1 MASTESAAGDRAPRD
16 GLFPEVRCNA
26 DRSGRTIRQIIA
38 HHRKDDRDDG
48 ARRSCGCGAE
58 GLPDHSHHLAQEIV
72 DRLGLTQESAGDRS
86 SKIRYFSAWFD
97 DELTKLEGAE

>member
-1 MASTESAAGDRAPRD
+1 MTDPTAH
-16 GLFPEVRCNA
+16 
-26 DRSGRTIRQIIA
+26 IRQIIA
-38 HHRKDDRDDG
+38 HHHKDDRDDG

-86 SKIRYFSAWFD
+86 SKIRYLSAWFD